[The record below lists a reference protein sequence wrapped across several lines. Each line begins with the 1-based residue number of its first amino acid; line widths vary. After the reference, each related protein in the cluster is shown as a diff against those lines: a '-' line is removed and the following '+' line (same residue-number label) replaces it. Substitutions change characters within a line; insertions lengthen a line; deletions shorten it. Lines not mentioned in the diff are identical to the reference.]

1 MVVGNRPRGAAF
13 CHYMSGMTRR
23 LLTRTSALA
32 LAAPAAGIVT
42 AATTEPIGQGGR
54 SVPTS
59 PTSRNNSNFLSPN
72 LPNYV
77 PPAQTSPFIRPQIGP
92 RGTYGYGG
100 QSQRR
105 R

>member
-13 CHYMSGMTRR
+13 RHYVSGMTRR

-32 LAAPAAGIVT
+32 LAALAAGVV
-42 AATTEPIGQGGR
+42 AAAAAEPIGQGGR

-59 PTSRNNSNFLSPN
+59 RNNSNFLSPSS
-72 LPNYV
+72 PNYV

-100 QSQRR
+100 QSRR
-105 R
+105 RR